1 MPLSRRLLLSLGFI
15 ALTGCASLAPSSAE
29 HSTKTGWQS
38 PLYQDHPL
46 AGRIWRASDQR
57 FISTEELQQ
66 ALSATPFLLLG
77 EKHDNPDHHS
87 LRLTLLQDMLAADS
101 LGVVS
106 FEMLD
111 SSQQALVDDLGGVD
125 LDSGQALQTHLQ
137 WDAEGWDWNFYGP
150 VLTELLRAGVPVR
163 AGNISRDEMMTVY
176 GSELDAEVAAVM
188 DALQMEQLNKDIDE
202 SHCGMLPA
210 SQFPAMV
217 RVQQSRDASMAR
229 SLLSA
234 QEAAGKRVLIAGN
247 YHVRRDLGV
256 PNYLTAGFEGLP
268 AAAEQDIVTLGFME
282 VNPESNAPIDYTEA
296 FSATAPYDYLW
307 FTPAVSTEDYCAA
320 MRAQ

>member
-1 MPLSRRLLLSLGFI
+1 MPLSRRLLLSLS
-15 ALTGCASLAPSSAE
+15 ALVLSGCASLPPSSNAQSAE
-29 HSTKTGWQS
+29 SSWQS

-46 AGRIWRASDQR
+46 VGRIWRASDQR
-57 FISTEELQQ
+57 FISAEELQQ
-66 ALSATPFLLLG
+66 ALSAKRFLLLG

-87 LRLTLLQDMLAADS
+87 LRRTLLQGMLQEGA

-111 SSQQALVDDLGGVD
+111 SSQQALVDDLHGVD
-125 LDSGQALQTHLQ
+125 LNSAQALQTHLQ

-150 VLTELLRAGVPVR
+150 VLTDLLRAGVPVR

-176 GSELDAEVAAVM
+176 GSELDTEVAAVM
-188 DALQMEQLNKDIDE
+188 DAGQMEQLNKDIDE

-234 QEAAGKRVLIAGN
+234 QESAGKRVLIAGN

-256 PNYLTAGFEGLP
+256 PNYLAAGLADMP

-282 VNPESNAPIDYTEA
+282 VSAESDSPMEYTEA
-296 FSATAPYDYLW
+296 FSATAPFDYLW
-307 FTPAVSTEDYCAA
+307 FTPGVTTEDYCAA

>member
-1 MPLSRRLLLSLGFI
+1 MPLSRRLLLSLTFF
-15 ALTGCASLAPSSAE
+15 ALSGCANLPLSSTVQSE
-29 HSTKTGWQS
+29 ESGWQS
-38 PLYQDHPL
+38 PLYQDHSL
-46 AGRIWRASDQR
+46 VGRIWRASDQR
-57 FISTEELQQ
+57 FISAEEMQQ
-66 ALSATPFLLLG
+66 ALSAKQFLLLG
-77 EKHDNPDHHS
+77 EKHDNPDHHR
-87 LRLTLLQDMLAADS
+87 LRRTLLQGMLADGA

-111 SSQQALVDDLGGVD
+111 SSQQARVADLSGVEIN
-125 LDSGQALQTHLQ
+125 SAQALQEHLQ

-150 VLTELLRAGVPVR
+150 VLTDLLSASVPVQ
-163 AGNISRDEMMTVY
+163 AGNISRDEMMMVY

-188 DALQMEQLNKDIDE
+188 DAVQMEQLNKDIDE

-229 SLLSA
+229 SLLGA
-234 QEAAGKRVLIAGN
+234 QELAGKRVLIAGN

-256 PNYLTAGFEGLP
+256 PNYLAAGLANMP
-268 AAAEQDIVTLGFME
+268 AAAEEDIVTLGFME
-282 VNPESNAPIDYTEA
+282 VSPESDAPEDYTEA
-296 FSATAPYDYLW
+296 FSAAAPYDYLW
-307 FTPAVSTEDYCAA
+307 FTPAVTSEDYCAA

>member
-1 MPLSRRLLLSLGFI
+1 MPLSRRLLLSLSVLV
-15 ALTGCASLAPSSAE
+15 LTGCASLPPSSTAQSAE
-29 HSTKTGWQS
+29 SGWQS

-46 AGRIWRASDQR
+46 VGRIWRGSDQR
-57 FISTEELQQ
+57 FLSVQELQLE
-66 ALSATPFLLLG
+66 LSAKDFLLLG

-87 LRLTLLQDMLAADS
+87 LRQTLLQSMLQEGS

-111 SSQQALVDDLGGVD
+111 SSQQTLVNDLGGVD
-125 LDSGQALQTHLQ
+125 VNSPQALQTHLQ
-137 WDAEGWDWNFYGP
+137 WDVEGWDWNFYGP
-150 VLTELLRAGVPVR
+150 VLTELLREGVPVR

-176 GSELDAEVAAVM
+176 GSELDTEVAAVM
-188 DALQMEQLNKDIDE
+188 DAAQMEQLNKDIDE

-229 SLLSA
+229 SLLTARES
-234 QEAAGKRVLIAGN
+234 AGKRVLIAGN

-256 PNYLTAGFEGLP
+256 PNYLVAGFSGLP
-268 AAAEQDIVTLGFME
+268 AAEAQDIVALGFME
-282 VNPESNAPIDYTEA
+282 VSPESNTPADYTEA
-296 FSATAPYDYLW
+296 FSATAPYDYVW
-307 FTPAVSTEDYCAA
+307 FTPAVTTEDYCAA

>member
-1 MPLSRRLLLSLGFI
+1 MTLSRRLLLSL
-15 ALTGCASLAPSSAE
+15 ALLSLSGCASLPPSPAAQSE
-29 HSTKTGWQS
+29 SGWLS

-46 AGRIWRASDQR
+46 VGRIWRASDQR
-57 FISTEELQQ
+57 FISAEELQL
-66 ALSATPFLLLG
+66 ALSGKRFMLLG
-77 EKHDNPDHHS
+77 EKHDNPDHHR
-87 LRLTLLQDMLAADS
+87 LRRTLLQGMVAEGS

-111 SSQQALVDDLGGVD
+111 SSQQARVDDLGGVD
-125 LDSGQALQTHLQ
+125 LNSAQVLQEHLQ

-150 VLTELLRAGVPVR
+150 VLTDLLTAGVPVQ

-176 GSELDAEVAAVM
+176 GSDLDADVAAVM
-188 DALQMEQLNKDIDE
+188 DAVQMEQLNKDIDE

-229 SLLSA
+229 SLM
-234 QEAAGKRVLIAGN
+234 AAPESTGKRVLIAGN

-256 PNYLTAGFEGLP
+256 PNYLVAGLADMP
-268 AAAEQDIVTLGFME
+268 AAAEADIVTLGFLE
-282 VNPESNAPIDYTEA
+282 VSPESDVPADYTEA

-307 FTPAVSTEDYCAA
+307 FTPAVTTEDYCAA